1 MASMSARIECIRP
14 DWPAPPAVRAC
25 ATTRSG
31 GVSRGPWASL
41 NLGDHVRDAAAAV
54 ADNRARLVAQLGLP
68 GQPQW
73 LQQVHGARV
82 HRPGATD
89 ACADACFED
98 RPGRV
103 CVVLTADCLPV
114 LLCNAAGTRVAAVH
128 AGWRGLLAGV
138 LEQAVAAFGDRP
150 DQLMAWFGPAIGPD
164 AFEVGDEV
172 RAAFA
177 VEDAAAQRHFRSRGA
192 GRWLAD
198 IYGLARQ
205 RLAGL
210 GVTQVSGG
218 EFCTHS
224 EPERFFSYRRDGI
237 TGRMAS
243 LIWLQP

>member
-1 MASMSARIECIRP
+1 
-14 DWPAPPAVRAC
+14 
-25 ATTRSG
+25 
-31 GVSRGPWASL
+31 
-41 NLGDHVRDAAAAV
+41 
-54 ADNRARLVAQLGLP
+54 
-68 GQPQW
+68 
-73 LQQVHGARV
+73 
-82 HRPGATD
+82 
-89 ACADACFED
+89 
-98 RPGRV
+98 
-103 CVVLTADCLPV
+103 V